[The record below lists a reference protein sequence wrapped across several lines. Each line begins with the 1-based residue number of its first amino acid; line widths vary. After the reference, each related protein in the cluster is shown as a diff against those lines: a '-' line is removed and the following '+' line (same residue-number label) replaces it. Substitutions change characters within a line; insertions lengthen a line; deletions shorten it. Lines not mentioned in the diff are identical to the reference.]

1 VEPVEVPQLVIGVVV
16 LVVVVIDLLWT
27 TLWVGGG
34 AGPLTMRLSS
44 GTWGVFRRSTAN
56 DVTLSLAGPVVLT
69 LTLLTWLGL
78 LWAGWTF
85 LFVGGE
91 PSLLSTRDYQ
101 PAVWPDHG
109 YFVAYSMFTMGNGD
123 FTPASSA
130 WQVATSLT
138 TGSGML
144 LVTLSITYVL
154 SVLRAVTQARSFAS
168 SVTGLGTKSEEHLQR
183 GWNDDDQSFEDLEI
197 QLFRLSSHL
206 DSVTEQHL
214 SYPILHYY
222 RSIRPRSATPRAV
235 AMLDDVLLLL
245 ETAVPERYRI
255 NAVLTNTLE
264 SSIENYVEVLETEAI
279 DPSTETP
286 PRPDL
291 EFLRELDVPTVAN
304 ETFDEELGS
313 HRSRRQRLQ
322 TVVEQSAWDWPTDG

>member
-1 VEPVEVPQLVIGVVV
+1 MEVPALVVGVVLLLTTV
-16 LVVVVIDLLWT
+16 LDLLWT

-34 AGPLTMRLSS
+34 AGPLTTRLSS
-44 GTWGVFRRSTAN
+44 GTWRLFRRTTAN
-56 DVTLSLAGPVVLT
+56 DVTLSLAGPVILA

-78 LWAGWTF
+78 LWAGWTL

-91 PSLLSTRDYQ
+91 PSLLDTRNYE

-130 WQVATSLT
+130 WQVVTSLT

-154 SVLRAVTQARSFAS
+154 SVLRAVTEARSFAS
-168 SVTGLGTKSEEHLQR
+168 SVTGLGTSSEDHLGR
-183 GWNDDDQSFEDLEI
+183 GWNHDEGSFEDIEA
-197 QLFRLSSHL
+197 QLFRISSRL

-222 RSIRPRSATPRAV
+222 RSIRTRSATPRAV
-235 AMLDDVLLLL
+235 AILDDVLLLI
-245 ETAVPERYRI
+245 ETAVPEEYRT
-255 NAVLTNTLE
+255 NDALTNTLE
-264 SSIENYVEVLETEAI
+264 SSIENYVEVLETEAV
-279 DPSTETP
+279 DPSEEGP
-286 PRPDL
+286 PSPDL
-291 EFLRELDVPTVAN
+291 EVLRDLDVPTV
-304 ETFDEELGS
+304 EYESFVEGHES
-313 HRSRRQRLQ
+313 HRPRRRSLQ
-322 TVVEQSAWDWPTDG
+322 TVVEESAWDWPTRG

>member
-1 VEPVEVPQLVIGVVV
+1 MEVSPLVVGVALLLVVV
-16 LVVVVIDLLWT
+16 LDLFWT

-44 GTWGVFRRSTAN
+44 WTWQVFRRSTAN
-56 DVTLSLAGPVVLT
+56 DVTLSLAGPVTLT

-91 PSLLSTRDYQ
+91 PSLLGTRDYR
-101 PAVWPDHG
+101 PAVWPDQG

-168 SVTGLGTKSEEHLQR
+168 SVTGLGTKSEEYLQR
-183 GWNDDDQSFEDLEI
+183 GWSDDDESFEDLEI
-197 QLFRLSSHL
+197 QLFRLGSQL
-206 DSVTEQHL
+206 DVVTEQHL

-222 RSIRPRSATPRAV
+222 HSLRPRSATPRAV
-235 AMLDDVLLLL
+235 AILDDVLLLL
-245 ETAVPERYRI
+245 ETAVPEEYRV
-255 NAVLTNTLE
+255 NDALTNTLE
-264 SSIENYVEVLETEAI
+264 SSIENYLEVLETEAI
-279 DPSTETP
+279 DPSKETP

-291 EFLRELDVPTVAN
+291 ELLRELEVPTVAD
-304 ETFDEELGS
+304 ETFDEALGS

-322 TVVEQSAWDWPTDG
+322 AVVEQSAWDWPTDG